1 MSAVVREKIK
11 GSGEWWLFINHRGRR
26 GSKKIGSNKTTA
38 QIAADIINI
47 RLILREFGLDLR
59 SRNKNKPISLKLEDV
74 IQLKSR
80 LAGTAKSVI
89 HSEIPL
95 WALEIVEHQAL
106 WGRLAVPDG
115 RDKELALETGNQRC
129 PGDESQISLQAWPA
143 HRKGEE
149 SPVYTGDEI
158 LEAAARLVEEY
169 GTLKEYDRVQ
179 TALYKA
185 ASLIAR
191 AEAVKSSPPARPKP
205 ETNVKPEIFT
215 EKTQEI
221 FSDREPHQPSQQE
234 TGSKENFQSTEAETQ
249 LRQQALPAQSPEASV
264 IVNPKRE
271 RILYE
276 QTRKRKE
283 YKETLRQRYSPRMG
297 YGPAHGVRQ
306 RRP

>member
-26 GSKKIGSNKTTA
+26 GSKKIGPNKTTA

-59 SRNKNKPISLKLEDV
+59 SRNKNKPVLLKLEDV
-74 IQLKSR
+74 SQLKSR
-80 LAGTAKSVI
+80 LAGTAKSVF

-106 WGRLAVPDG
+106 WGRLAVHDG
-115 RDKELALETGNQRC
+115 KDKGLASETGDQRC

-149 SPVYTGDEI
+149 SPVYTGEEI

-185 ASLIAR
+185 ASLKVR
-191 AEAVKSSPPARPKP
+191 SEAVKPSPPARPKP
-205 ETNVKPEIFT
+205 ETDINPEIFT

-221 FSDREPHQPSQQE
+221 FSDREPNQPSKHE
-234 TGSKENFQSTEAETQ
+234 TGSSETQ
-249 LRQQALPAQSPEASV
+249 LRQQALPTRSPTQSPTEPPETSA
-264 IVNPKRE
+264 IVKPKRE

-297 YGPAHGVRQ
+297 YG
-306 RRP
+306 